1 VLEAIGVL
9 AGVATVA
16 WFLLYL
22 LRRNLF
28 PPEPSG
34 LHQYGVFMERAFLHL
49 DFGRSYASG
58 RPVATHMREGLPV
71 DVALL
76 AGGLVTG
83 LALGALGGLVCA
95 LRPHS
100 VTRRAIET
108 LATLA
113 ISTPVFVVGLEL
125 LLVFGADIGTAGL
138 PIGLPLR
145 YSPLTEEGPAAWLAS
160 MTAPWI
166 VLGLPLAGL
175 CVRTTAVGAADVL
188 AQDFVRAATA
198 RGVASRRIAV
208 RHVLPVAVS
217 PALAIASASASFLLT
232 NMVLV
237 EKAFALP
244 GFMQL
249 VTRSVGQADVPVL
262 LGLSVTGAL
271 IVVVTTTIL
280 QAVVDRL
287 DPRAREARR
296 R

>member
-1 VLEAIGVL
+1 VRAVEVLGVL

-16 WFLLYL
+16 WFLLFL

-28 PPEPSG
+28 PPEPAG
-34 LHQYGVFMERAFLHL
+34 LEQYGRFMEGAFLHL
-49 DFGRSYASG
+49 DFGRSDATG
-58 RPVATHMREGLPV
+58 RPVVTHMREGLPV
-71 DVALL
+71 DFTLL
-76 AGGLVTG
+76 VGGLLTG
-83 LALGALGGLVCA
+83 MALGAAGGVVCA

-100 VTRRAIET
+100 VSRRAIET

-125 LLVFGADIGTAGL
+125 LLVFGSEIGSAGL
-138 PIGLPLR
+138 PVGIPLR
-145 YSPLTEEGPAAWLAS
+145 YTPPGEGVAAWLAS
-160 MTAPWI
+160 MIAPWI

-198 RGVASRRIAV
+198 RGVAPRRIAT
-208 RHVLPVAVS
+208 RHVLPVALS
-217 PALAIASASASFLLT
+217 PALAIGSASAGFLLT

-271 IVVVTTTIL
+271 FVVLTTAAL
-280 QAVVDRL
+280 QGIIDRL
-287 DPRAREARR
+287 DPRARRR
-296 R
+296 

>member
-1 VLEAIGVL
+1 VRAVEVLGVL

-16 WFLLYL
+16 WFLLFL

-28 PPEPSG
+28 PPEPAG
-34 LHQYGVFMERAFLHL
+34 LEQYGRFMEGAFLHL
-49 DFGRSYASG
+49 DFGRSDATG
-58 RPVATHMREGLPV
+58 RPVVTHMREGLPV
-71 DVALL
+71 DFTQLV
-76 AGGLVTG
+76 GGLLTG
-83 LALGALGGLVCA
+83 MALGAAGGVVCA

-100 VTRRAIET
+100 VSRRAIET

-125 LLVFGADIGTAGL
+125 LLVFGSEIGSAGL
-138 PIGLPLR
+138 PVGIPLR
-145 YSPLTEEGPAAWLAS
+145 YTPPGEGVAAWLAS
-160 MTAPWI
+160 MIAPWI

-198 RGVASRRIAV
+198 RGVAPRRIAT
-208 RHVLPVAVS
+208 RHVLPVALS
-217 PALAIASASASFLLT
+217 PALAIGSASAGFLLT

-271 IVVVTTTIL
+271 FVVLTTAAL
-280 QAVVDRL
+280 QGIIDRL
-287 DPRAREARR
+287 DPRARRR
-296 R
+296 